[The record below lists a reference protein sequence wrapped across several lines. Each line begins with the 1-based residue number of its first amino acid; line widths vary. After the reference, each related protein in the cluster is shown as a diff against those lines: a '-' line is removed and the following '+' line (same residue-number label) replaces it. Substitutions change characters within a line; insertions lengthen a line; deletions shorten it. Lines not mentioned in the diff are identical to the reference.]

1 MGGPQKRPG
10 QKVSFSVSQGWP
22 TLCANF
28 KTLIRIFSKIAM
40 LAQLGNLVGQS
51 CEFLKISVRDSI
63 KVAHCSSV
71 PCRRGDRGRS
81 SF

>member
-40 LAQLGNLVGQS
+40 LAQLGNLVG
-51 CEFLKISVRDSI
+51 
-63 KVAHCSSV
+63 
-71 PCRRGDRGRS
+71 
-81 SF
+81 